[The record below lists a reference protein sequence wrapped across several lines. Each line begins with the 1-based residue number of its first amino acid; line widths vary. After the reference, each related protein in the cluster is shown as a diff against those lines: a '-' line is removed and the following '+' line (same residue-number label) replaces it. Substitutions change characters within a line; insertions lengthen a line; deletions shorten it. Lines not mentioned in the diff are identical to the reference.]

1 MKTQRRLMAT
11 LFFATFVMATAF
23 TQGLMKDFI
32 GTNMQAKGNAASYT
46 QFDFVRE
53 FHTWGSN
60 IGDAPTP
67 VIRSPQNPYQFNPSY
82 DHSTFLNNDD
92 FYGQMA
98 GKISPSLMGI
108 AAEMRGITHYLGA
121 CDWHH
126 TEKPIYFGGLE
137 NIIDPYTDDNPE
149 TDDCT
154 TFANDQFIPWVSD
167 FYDANIVPTGICDLE
182 QINNN
187 NFSITFKRTN
197 VNKKEVTIFVRVDWN
212 HDKDFLDADEDIITI
227 HTPDIDVD
235 QRFHADPQDINLFT
249 INLSIT
255 TNVSNIIANANS
267 GLHAMRIVV
276 KEGAQLFPSGW
287 FDGDLVDLP
296 SYSCSGAYFSVASV
310 DEYTFNSMDDS
321 GYFHL
326 TDITL
331 PGIHYHP
338 NNTKGYE
345 NLLTNLNYLTLS
357 PTTDYPFILENSQIG
372 NTNWSIELDDIPC
385 SVTWTGNHHAYKVKG
400 KFSASNAS
408 AGIHQL
414 RISAGSNQTAIWVIN
429 KGPNCSVFNNYNI
442 DQPNVPLKQ
451 FLINPLVDQED
462 PNTYYDY
469 ALYNTLFAAKYG
481 VSGSHYGD
489 MKGLVDDNEHSR
501 NAVPSVTHIEI
512 GNEEDA
518 YWWEENYTQNTP
530 GGGANNVNTP
540 NAQIQMLPE
549 MYGAMLSA
557 AYDGGCGTMTWTD
570 GQNNV
575 NLGIHSVAPEVKV
588 IPAGL
593 TGLRGSYVINMIKYF
608 EKTRTNNNYPTLPF
622 DAINFHHYLTEPN
635 ASSVLENFNKMFDE
649 YDHDPNLPN
658 SLSVSPEEG
667 KLRWMVEETIHRIL
681 TSPDISNDV
690 KSELQQKE
698 IWFSEFGYG
707 TTGVLQGAWGGVPI
721 IGNDGSR
728 QRTQA
733 QWIVRSYLELAA
745 VESEG
750 MKVNKAMV
758 FDVED
763 KLTGGSD
770 LFDNY
775 GLTKDKVNNY
785 APKKSWYHVQTMRN
799 VLGETEYVGEF
810 SGHILNDLPNA
821 SPLKE
826 ARIHHYKGD
835 YKGHPNVDIL
845 VIWSPNSIGLESDL
859 VLNDLQTMVESGSSI
874 NSLTLI
880 TPRDGDEDGYHKSYS
895 GLNNSFTFDND
906 TKRISETPMYVVLG
920 VEEDEVEKPCDA
932 ISIRDISCN
941 SMTVNWSGWG
951 QGSANI
957 YIQEGNV
964 QNLDIANSEI
974 RLMGNSI
981 QGSRY
986 NIGNLRPNTTYTVFV
1001 VNYNKNTG
1009 ARQICTASEKTNEE
1023 ICRLEMGTDF
1033 TITEDDPVNDDA
1045 EQAFD
1050 YSGMDCNSFWDTD
1063 LDGFIDGLDYDKD
1076 GDAIP
1081 DLFDVDGDGVHAPFD
1096 FEINGVQFSVEDA
1109 DDDGVVNWADSYNG
1123 DRYPPLDLPP
1133 PDGDADRNGIYD
1145 KYEND
1150 SDKDGK
1156 VDFVDIDYSENSGA
1170 NDDNGNGIVD
1180 DYDADYSTFPDS
1192 DGDKI
1197 IDVIDNNDANRNNLV
1212 DSWENTSVQWD
1223 WDGTENLYRNPTIIV
1238 DFQNKV
1244 KLKSISFLHV
1254 KGNGTLSIQY
1264 KRCNYPM
1271 CKPGCNSLESDWIT
1285 YGDITPDGYMNWV
1298 HLGQF
1303 TSHYITK
1310 LRITRNQRDGVNV
1323 GNGIVISRL
1332 SFCGDISEE
1341 PCEDCTSQVFAS
1353 LSPATID
1360 NVVLLKQSGHGG
1372 NSISFDPVLITKS
1385 DHLLGYNDNYEIFY
1399 QEDDGTNDFTNS
1411 TYRKGYL
1418 FDGLD
1423 RVKIPL
1429 TELEAE
1435 KEYKLYLRTLP
1446 KYQCTSDTKPA
1457 TDVVLPPKFE
1467 NPDEVAAD
1475 TIIYF
1480 STMTGGDLPVSERS
1494 GNNNGNDK
1502 VTTQKQSVHVKPNPT
1517 SGFITVE
1524 WDTSG
1529 YSTLLITDPYTGAVI
1544 RKANIDINSL
1554 SHQMDL
1560 GTLQPAVYQ
1569 IQLLGRSI
1577 KPIYGQF
1584 VKAAK

>member
-1 MKTQRRLMAT
+1 
-11 LFFATFVMATAF
+11 
-23 TQGLMKDFI
+23 
-32 GTNMQAKGNAASYT
+32 
-46 QFDFVRE
+46 
-53 FHTWGSN
+53 
-60 IGDAPTP
+60 
-67 VIRSPQNPYQFNPSY
+67 
-82 DHSTFLNNDD
+82 
-92 FYGQMA
+92 
-98 GKISPSLMGI
+98 
-108 AAEMRGITHYLGA
+108 
-121 CDWHH
+121 
-126 TEKPIYFGGLE
+126 
-137 NIIDPYTDDNPE
+137 
-149 TDDCT
+149 
-154 TFANDQFIPWVSD
+154 
-167 FYDANIVPTGICDLE
+167 
-182 QINNN
+182 
-187 NFSITFKRTN
+187 
-197 VNKKEVTIFVRVDWN
+197 
-212 HDKDFLDADEDIITI
+212 
-227 HTPDIDVD
+227 
-235 QRFHADPQDINLFT
+235 
-249 INLSIT
+249 
-255 TNVSNIIANANS
+255 
-267 GLHAMRIVV
+267 
-276 KEGAQLFPSGW
+276 
-287 FDGDLVDLP
+287 
-296 SYSCSGAYFSVASV
+296 
-310 DEYTFNSMDDS
+310 
-321 GYFHL
+321 
-326 TDITL
+326 
-331 PGIHYHP
+331 
-338 NNTKGYE
+338 
-345 NLLTNLNYLTLS
+345 
-357 PTTDYPFILENSQIG
+357 
-372 NTNWSIELDDIPC
+372 
-385 SVTWTGNHHAYKVKG
+385 
-400 KFSASNAS
+400 
-408 AGIHQL
+408 
-414 RISAGSNQTAIWVIN
+414 
-429 KGPNCSVFNNYNI
+429 
-442 DQPNVPLKQ
+442 
-451 FLINPLVDQED
+451 
-462 PNTYYDY
+462 
-469 ALYNTLFAAKYG
+469 
-481 VSGSHYGD
+481 
-489 MKGLVDDNEHSR
+489 MKGLVDDNEDSR

-518 YWWEENYTQNTP
+518 YWWESNYTV
-530 GGGANNVNTP
+530 GGGEKNMNTP

-593 TGLRGSYVINMIKYF
+593 TGLRGKYVIDMIKYF

-622 DAINFHHYLTEPN
+622 DAINFHHYVTGTPN
-635 ASSVLENFNKMFDE
+635 GITVEENFDNMFK
-649 YDHDPNLPN
+649 YNAYQPNGDG
-658 SLSVSPEEG
+658 SLGVSPEEG
-667 KLRWMVEETIHRIL
+667 KLRWMVEQTITGIKGGL
-681 TSPDISNDV
+681 SNDIWQ
-690 KSELQQKE
+690 ELQQKE

-763 KLTGGSD
+763 KLTGGSG

-932 ISIRDISCN
+932 ISISDISCN
-941 SMTVNWSGWG
+941 SMTVNWSGG
-951 QGSANI
+951 GAADI
-957 YIQEGNV
+957 YIQEIQEGETV
-964 QNLDIANSEI
+964 YFDIANSEI
-974 RLMGNSI
+974 RLMGKNKW
-981 QGSRY
+981 SRY
-986 NIGNLRPNTTYTVFV
+986 NIGNLRPNTLYKVFV
-1001 VNYNKNTG
+1001 VSYDKDTG
-1009 ARQICTASEKTNEE
+1009 ARRLCEETATTTDAM
-1023 ICRLEMGTDF
+1023 CRLEMGTDF

-1063 LDGFIDGLDYDKD
+1063 IDGFIDGLDYDKD

-1123 DRYPPLDLPP
+1123 GRYPDPQNPPL
-1133 PDGDADRNGIYD
+1133 GDADADGIYD
-1145 KYEND
+1145 KYQND

-1170 NDDNGNGIVD
+1170 SDDNGNGIVD

-1212 DSWENTSVQWD
+1212 DSWEDITKNWTWEV
-1223 WDGTENLYRNPTIIV
+1223 GENPYIIV
-1238 DFQNKV
+1238 DFHNKV

-1254 KGNGTLSIQY
+1254 SGNGTLTIQF
-1264 KRCNYPM
+1264 KMCNYPTY
-1271 CKPGCNSLESDWIT
+1271 KPGCCDFVESDWIT
-1285 YGDITPDGYMNWV
+1285 YGDITPGGYMNWV
-1298 HLGQF
+1298 HLGRF
-1303 TSHYITK
+1303 TEHYITK
-1310 LRITRNQRDGVNV
+1310 LRIIRKLYDSTGKPI

-1341 PCEDCTSQVFAS
+1341 PCEDCTSQADVLPLP
-1353 LSPATID
+1353 LSPGTLD
-1360 NVVLLKQSGHGG
+1360 NVVLLKSGHGG

-1524 WDTSG
+1524 WDTPG

-1544 RKANIDINSL
+1544 RKVNIDTNSL